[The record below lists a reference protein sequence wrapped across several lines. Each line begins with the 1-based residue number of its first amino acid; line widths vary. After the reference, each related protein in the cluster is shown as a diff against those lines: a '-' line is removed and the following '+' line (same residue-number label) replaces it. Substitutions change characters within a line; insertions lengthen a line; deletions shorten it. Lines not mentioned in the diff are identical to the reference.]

1 MSCAPTTIR
10 GVRCVR
16 VAPDCWATLDSE
28 GNVTGWY
35 AELGDVEAAIGGRV

>member
-1 MSCAPTTIR
+1 MSCTTTIIR

-16 VAPDCWATLDSE
+16 LDIDCWATLDGE

-35 AELGDVEAAIGGRV
+35 PELCDVEAAIGGRV